1 MVEEKTRGSPD
12 ASKDGEAAC
21 TASDPLVW
29 LKKNYLVQTTI
40 TQVSII

>member
-12 ASKDGEAAC
+12 PSKDGEAAC
-21 TASDPLVW
+21 TASGPLVW

-40 TQVSII
+40 TQVSVT